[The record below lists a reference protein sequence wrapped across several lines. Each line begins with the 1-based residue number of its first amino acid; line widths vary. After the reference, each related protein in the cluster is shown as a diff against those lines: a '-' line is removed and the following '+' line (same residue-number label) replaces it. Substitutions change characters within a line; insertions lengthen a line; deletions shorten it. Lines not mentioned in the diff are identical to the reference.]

1 MPEPLSPEAIRVLGV
16 LLEKELATPEYYPM
30 TLNSLT
36 NGCNQK
42 SNRDPVVHYQE
53 SDVRHA
59 IEELEKRRLIG
70 HVSGAGLRTEKFRH
84 AVVENMGLG
93 GEQRAVLAVLLLRGP
108 QTIGEIKSRTGRTA
122 DFDSL
127 DATATVLRAL
137 RDREEPLVVELP
149 LQPGKKEVRIMHL
162 LGGDMDLAALE
173 AEAGGHAGSRSGAAA
188 GANSSVTAEIDD
200 LKSRL
205 AALEEAFERFRLQF
219 E

>member
-1 MPEPLSPEAIRVLGV
+1 MHEPLSPEAIRVLGV
-16 LLEKELATPEYYPM
+16 LIEKELATPDHYPM

-42 SNRDPVVHYQE
+42 SNRDPVVAYQE
-53 SDVRHA
+53 SEVRYA

-70 HVSGAGLRTEKFRH
+70 HVSGAGSRAEKFRH
-84 AVVENMGLG
+84 AVVENMGLT
-93 GEQRAVLAVLLLRGP
+93 EKERAALAVLLLRGP

-127 DATATVLRAL
+127 DAAADVLRAL
-137 RDREEPLVVELP
+137 RDREEPLVVQLP
-149 LQPGKKEVRIMHL
+149 LQSGKKEARIMHL
-162 LGGDMDLAALE
+162 LAGEIDLEALE
-173 AEAGGHAGSRSGAAA
+173 VEAAA
-188 GANSSVTAEIDD
+188 QASHSTAASSSLSEEIED

-205 AALEEAFERFRLQF
+205 AALEQAFDSFRSQF

>member
-1 MPEPLSPEAIRVLGV
+1 MHEPLSPEAIRVLGV
-16 LLEKELATPEYYPM
+16 LIEKELSTPEYYPM

-42 SNRDPVVHYQE
+42 SNRDPVVAYQE
-53 SDVRHA
+53 SEVRYA

-70 HVSGAGLRTEKFRH
+70 HVSGAGSRTEKFRH
-84 AVVENMGLG
+84 AVVENLGLT
-93 GEQRAVLAVLLLRGP
+93 EKERAALAVLLLRGP

-127 DATATVLRAL
+127 DATADVLRAL
-137 RDREEPLVVELP
+137 RDREEPLVAQLP
-149 LQPGKKEVRIMHL
+149 LQPGKKEARIMHL
-162 LGGDMDLAALE
+162 LAGEIDLEALE
-173 AEAGGHAGSRSGAAA
+173 AEAGAQTHHSAAGSSL
-188 GANSSVTAEIDD
+188 SEEIED

-205 AALEEAFERFRLQF
+205 AALEQAFERFRSQF

>member
-16 LLEKELATPEYYPM
+16 LIEKELATPEYYPM

-53 SDVRHA
+53 SEVRYA

-84 AVVENMGLG
+84 AVVENMGLS
-93 GEQRAVLAVLLLRGP
+93 EQERAVLAVLLLRGP

-127 DATATVLRAL
+127 DATADVLRAL
-137 RDREEPLVVELP
+137 RDREEPLVVQLP
-149 LQPGKKEVRIMHL
+149 LQPGKKEARIMHL
-162 LGGDMDLAALE
+162 LAGEIDIEALE
-173 AEAGGHAGSRSGAAA
+173 EEAGAQTARPATAGSSL
-188 GANSSVTAEIDD
+188 SEEIDD

-205 AALEEAFERFRLQF
+205 ASLEQAFERFRSQF